1 MGTQTTDH
9 RVAVN
14 QADTVPRDPRQFRIV
29 DLIALMTLAAL
40 ASALA
45 APFIR
50 ALSPD
55 HRSKLIITTIVQLI
69 VMATT
74 IATNA
79 KTRTQVLRQAGEK
92 LGTGYLGALRW
103 SRLTCV
109 LGMLFLGAIQ
119 LFLSFV
125 FLDTSNRNTRVPDN
139 LLFHVQLAYSSAA
152 AISRYRWGAYPNMV
166 EIFQNGLVFSGTR
179 FVNWTQA
186 EPRPCV
192 HQSDR
197 VTIVFRHSPQSA
209 AGETKTVQMSD
220 ALRDWILTKDTGEE
234 SPVTNSP

>member
-1 MGTQTTDH
+1 MGNVTTDH
-9 RVAVN
+9 RVAAN
-14 QADTVPRDPRQFRIV
+14 QADTVPRDPRQFSIV

-55 HRSKLIITTIVQLI
+55 YRNKLFASTIIQLI
-69 VMATT
+69 VMAAT

-79 KTRTQVLRQAGEK
+79 KTRKQVLGQAGEK
-92 LGTGYLGALRW
+92 IGNGYLGALRW

-109 LGMLFLGAIQ
+109 LGMLAFGAAQ
-119 LFLSFV
+119 LALAFFILEKPHRTGFV
-125 FLDTSNRNTRVPDN
+125 PP
-139 LLFHVQLAYSSAA
+139 LLAHHIQLAYFSAWA
-152 AISRYRWGAYPNMV
+152 LSRFRWGAYPNMV

-186 EPRPCV
+186 EPRPSAF
-192 HQSDR
+192 QSDR

-209 AGETKTVQMSD
+209 AGEIKTVQVSD